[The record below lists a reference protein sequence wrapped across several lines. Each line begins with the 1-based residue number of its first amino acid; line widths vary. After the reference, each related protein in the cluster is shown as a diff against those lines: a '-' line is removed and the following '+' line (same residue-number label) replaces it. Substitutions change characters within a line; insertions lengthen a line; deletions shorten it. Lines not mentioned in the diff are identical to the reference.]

1 EREEVPFADLAAE
14 IVAAVEVPRQTVP
27 SAQYDRGRSRYW
39 ALWVSE
45 AEAQYKSIVRWL
57 AAPGVQP
64 IHVIRLLRLTG
75 QIDARQGSDWA
86 IHYGA
91 GAVLRRSAIDG
102 RASLL
107 DFARAC
113 EAEGVPV
120 SALIAWWY
128 ADWQGRRSTHDWP
141 DAASWPFFAA
151 YPEAI
156 EA

>member
-1 EREEVPFADLAAE
+1 GTGGGEAEGERKGMGRGLAA
-14 IVAAVEVPRQTVP
+14 
-27 SAQYDRGRSRYW
+27 RG
-39 ALWVSE
+39 
-45 AEAQYKSIVRWL
+45 
-57 AAPGVQP
+57 GQP

-128 ADWQGRRSTHDWP
+128 ADWQGRRSTHHWP
-141 DAASWPFFAA
+141 DAALWPF
-151 YPEAI
+151 
-156 EA
+156 